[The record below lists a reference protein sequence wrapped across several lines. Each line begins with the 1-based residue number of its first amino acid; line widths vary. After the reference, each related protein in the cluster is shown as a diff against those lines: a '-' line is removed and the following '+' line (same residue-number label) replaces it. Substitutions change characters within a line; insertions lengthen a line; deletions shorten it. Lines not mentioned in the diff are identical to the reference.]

1 MVNLDAQIRNLQE
14 KIQLLAK
21 QQVQLVRDNQR
32 LQKDLE
38 SARQKLA
45 QSGEENL
52 RLQQQMDI
60 LKLGSGALSEAE
72 KTALSKRIDSYLR
85 EIDKCLALLNT

>member
-21 QQVQLVRDNQR
+21 QQAQLARDNQR
-32 LQKDLE
+32 LQKELE
-38 SARQKLA
+38 TSRQKLA

-72 KTALSKRIDSYLR
+72 KTALSKRIDGYLR